1 MDFVYVA
8 FRVRRDELAGA
19 IEGFRTL
26 GVVGVNV
33 TRPHKTSVMH
43 LLDKIERNAREI
55 GAVNTIVNTD
65 GTLRGYNTDGQAAL
79 DALQEIG
86 GSPSGKRA
94 VILGAGGAARAITH
108 YLSKTVQSISILN
121 RTHSKGSRL
130 AAEIARRSKAKCRA
144 CGLSKADLRREV
156 PQADLLV
163 NTLPVDILPRFESTL
178 IGGGLIRPGMIV
190 FDANY
195 GHSSNF
201 LVEAEHAGAIVT
213 DGLDMLV
220 GQAALSFKLWTGRD
234 PPIDIMRAA
243 AKEARGG

>member
-8 FRVRRDELAGA
+8 FRVRRDELARA
-19 IEGFRTL
+19 IEGFRAL
-26 GVVGVNV
+26 GVAGVNV
-33 TRPHKTSVMH
+33 TRPHKSSVMH

-55 GAVNTIVNTD
+55 GAVNTIVNAD

-79 DALQEIG
+79 DALQELG
-86 GSPSGKRA
+86 GSPSGKRV

-108 YLSKTVQSISILN
+108 CLSKTVQSISILN
-121 RTHSKGSRL
+121 RTHSNGSRL
-130 AAEIARRSKAKCRA
+130 AAEIARRGRAECRA
-144 CGLSKADLRREV
+144 CGLGRADLRKEV
-156 PQADLLV
+156 SQADLLI
-163 NTLPVDILPRFESTL
+163 NTLPVNVLPRFGSTL
-178 IGGGLIRPGMIV
+178 MREGLIRPGMIV

-195 GHSSNF
+195 NHSSNF
-201 LVEAEHAGAIVT
+201 LVDAENAGAIVT

-234 PPIDIMRAA
+234 APVDIMRAA